1 MNKPFVDDPIV
12 LERQMRLR
20 SFKRVLGGIAAV
32 LLLRLGYMDLARH
45 DTYVMAA
52 DRNERDTYA
61 TPAPRGTIVD
71 AAGRLMAYDLPSY
84 SLLYARTAHASDL
97 VATRLSPVLQRPRRD
112 LLNTIANGDV
122 GRVHVLLAS
131 HLSNRALTFVREHMS
146 DLPGVRLMPDSVRI
160 YPQGDTAAHVL
171 GYINSIAP
179 SHVREYVDQSGF
191 PPTAKMGWSG
201 VEGYY
206 DAVLRGRPGKIVMEQ
221 NSQGFPV
228 RMLPDTR
235 DAKRGQTIR
244 LTLDA
249 SFNHDVQ
256 TILQRQVTY
265 LSLHGHRQVKHAT
278 VVALNPV
285 TGAVLALASYPSY
298 RPEWFVGGI
307 DERTY
312 RQRFAPAEEDW
323 ATQAPVAPGSVMKPL
338 TALYALAAGTV
349 TPETTV
355 SCHGG
360 LKLPATDGTVIHCW
374 TRHGTVNLKQALAQS
389 CDVYFYA
396 ASLSYGGWPPLH
408 GERISH
414 WLSVTRLQTLK
425 HLESVQRA
433 FGLGVDT
440 GIDLPATASGYVND
454 RAGEVTDLPYTAIGQ
469 NQVFTPLELAVYT
482 SMLANGGHRVT
493 PHVVAAIS
501 GRPVRSPWPAS
512 FGELA
517 RLGITR
523 RDLAAV
529 REGLIATCND
539 PSGTAYAT
547 FHSGA
552 TIPYDVAGK
561 TGTAETGVVAF
572 DNAVFIGFAPV
583 RHPRIAL
590 AVVVPGGG
598 HGADSSGPVARAV
611 LDRFFQTGSR
621 KLPEAR

>member
-1 MNKPFVDDPIV
+1 VDKPLVDDPII
-12 LERQMRLR
+12 LERQTRLR
-20 SFKRVLGGIAAV
+20 NFKRVLAGIVAV
-32 LLLRLGYMDLARH
+32 LLIRLGYMELARH
-45 DTYVMAA
+45 DAYVMAA

-71 AAGRLMAYDLPSY
+71 SAGRMLAYDLPSY

-97 VATRLSPVLQRPRRD
+97 IATRLSAVLNRPRRA
-112 LLNTIANGDV
+112 LLDTIAQGDV

-131 HLSNRALTFVREHMS
+131 HLSDQALTFVREHMS
-146 DLPGVRLMPDSVRI
+146 ELPGVRLMPDSIRT
-160 YPQGDTAAHVL
+160 YPLGDTAAHVL

-206 DAVLRGRPGKIVMEQ
+206 DDVLRGRPGKIAMEQ
-221 NSQGFPV
+221 NSQGLPV
-228 RMLPDTR
+228 RLLPDTR
-235 DAKRGQTIR
+235 DATRGQTIR

-256 TILQRQVTY
+256 TILQRQVAY
-265 LSLHGHRQVKHAT
+265 LALHGHRQVKHAT
-278 VVALNPV
+278 VVALDPV

-298 RPEWFVGGI
+298 RPEWFVRGI

-312 RQRFAPAEEDW
+312 RERFAPAEEDW

-338 TALYALAAGTV
+338 TALYALAAGTL
-349 TPETTV
+349 TPQTSV
-355 SCHGG
+355 YCDGG
-360 LKLPATDGTVIHCW
+360 LRLPATDGTVIHCW
-374 TRHGTVNLKQALAQS
+374 TRHGVLNLRQALAQS

-396 ASLSYGGWPPLH
+396 ASLICGGWPPAN
-408 GERISH
+408 GESISH
-414 WLSVTRLQTLK
+414 WLSVSRLQALK

-482 SMLANGGHRVT
+482 AMLANGGHRVT
-493 PHVVAAIS
+493 PHVVAAIA
-501 GRPVRSPWPAS
+501 GRPVRSPAPAG
-512 FGELA
+512 FAGLA
-517 RLGITR
+517 RLGITKL
-523 RDLAAV
+523 DLDAV
-529 REGLIATCND
+529 REGLIDTCND
-539 PSGTAYAT
+539 PSGTAYLT

-552 TIPYDVAGK
+552 KILYDVAGK
-561 TGTAETGVVAF
+561 TGTAETGVEAF

-598 HGADSSGPVARAV
+598 HGADSSGPIARAV